1 MKKSGVKG
9 VKRAFG
15 AKKIVAL
22 VGCLFAA
29 VVGVGLV
36 YIYNTLASVN
46 YKYIDDTNN
55 KTEDGSLNTNAT
67 MNTNLNSDSLLND
80 PQILN
85 IMLFGED
92 HRKEGED
99 HGRSDTMIML
109 SIDNRHQKLKMTSF
123 LRDLYVNIPGY
134 GQNKLNA
141 AYTYG
146 GPALSI
152 QTVESNFG
160 INIDRYAVVDFS
172 AFKDI
177 IDILGGVDIELSS
190 EEVAYINWQSYIN
203 KQTEERNE
211 LPEIAGVTHL
221 NGRQALWYARNRGYE
236 EEEHPEVVIPG
247 NDFERTSRQ
256 RKLLETILGEFKQAD
271 IGQIVQIVSKV
282 GPMIT
287 TNLKKDEIT
296 TLVANSLTY
305 LGYDFEEYRVP
316 EDDLFEYGWT
326 DDGQSIVVLKDWT
339 AQRKRLALFVFESS
353 VQGS

>member
-85 IMLFGED
+85 IMLF
-92 HRKEGED
+92 GED